1 MDISEVSDAAG
12 IASADMNQVEPKS
25 GQVVFYQLQRKF
37 VNQREDIPETA
48 RQVIYYTLA
57 VGHHVGVLDC
67 FSSLAEVPLE
77 AFRTWVEGLPQGP
90 GRSKL
95 EGVLKWGEIE
105 INASHAPMLL
115 PLLGDSDLS
124 PDAPHWIAPV
134 AQCLKCMAQEP
145 ALYLMVR
152 KTT

>member
-1 MDISEVSDAAG
+1 M
-12 IASADMNQVEPKS
+12 SARVTI
-25 GQVVFYQLQRKF
+25 YQLQRKF

-67 FSSLAEVPLE
+67 FSSLAEIPLE
-77 AFRTWVEGLPQGP
+77 EFRAWVEGLPQGT

-105 INASHAPMLL
+105 INASHVSMLL
-115 PLLGDSDLS
+115 PILEDSRAT
-124 PDAPHWIAPV
+124 PGAPNWVPAL
-134 AQCLKCMAQEP
+134 AQCLKGMAQEP

-152 KTT
+152 KYA

>member
-1 MDISEVSDAAG
+1 M
-12 IASADMNQVEPKS
+12 SARVTI
-25 GQVVFYQLQRKF
+25 YQLQKKF
-37 VNQREDIPETA
+37 VNHREDIPETA

-67 FSSLAEVPLE
+67 FSSLAEMPLE
-77 AFRTWVEGLPQGP
+77 EYRAWVEGLPQGP

-105 INASHAPMLL
+105 INASHVSELL
-115 PLLGDSDLS
+115 PLLQDSGSNAGSASWVQPL
-124 PDAPHWIAPV
+124 V
-134 AQCLKCMAQEP
+134 QCLKGMTQEP

-152 KTT
+152 KYA